1 MRIQQKNL
9 RNNKKSMR
17 ELLVYLKDYKKESV
31 IAPLFKML
39 EALFD
44 LLVPLVVA
52 SIINKGIKYGDRTY
66 IYQMCG
72 VLILLAVV
80 GLLCALCAQY
90 FAAKAAVGFAAKL
103 RHALFAHI
111 QSLSFTELDTQG
123 TSALMNRMTSDVN
136 QLQNG
141 VNMAL
146 RLLMRSPFIVFGAMI
161 MAFTVNVRAAIIF
174 VIVIPVLFIIV
185 FGIIYATLPLYRR
198 VQERLDQVL
207 RRTRENLT
215 GVRVIRAFH
224 QEDEEINN
232 FGAENDALRKQ
243 QLFVGKISAL
253 MNPLTYVAVNLGIIA
268 LLANGG
274 VKVSAGVM
282 EQGDVV
288 ALLDYMSQILVELV
302 KLANTVVLL
311 TRALASGRRVASVLQ
326 VRASMEFPAE
336 ERALEQN
343 GWGEEIIGFSH
354 VDLTY
359 AGAGGKSLDDLTFSI
374 KKGQTVGIIGG
385 TGSGKTSLVH
395 LIPRFYDATAGEVRI
410 CGRDVKTY
418 SKQQLRDLIGVV
430 MQKAVLFQGTIRE
443 NLLWGKPDATEE
455 ELWQAL
461 AVSQAKEIVEGKPG
475 GLEEYVEQGGR
486 NFSGGQRQRLTIA
499 RTLVKQPEI
508 LILDD
513 SASALDYAT
522 DAKLRMAIAGLD
534 PKPTV
539 LIVSQRAAS
548 ILYADLI
555 IVLDE
560 GKIVGQGT
568 HEQLLENCPVYQE
581 IYDSQFDSRQQMRG
595 GGLA

>member
-1 MRIQQKNL
+1 MRKL
-9 RNNKKSMR
+9 F
-17 ELLVYLKDYKKESV
+17 VYLKDYKKESI

-52 SIINKGIKYGDRTY
+52 SIINKGIKYGDKPY
-66 IYQMCG
+66 IYQMCA

-103 RHALFAHI
+103 RCALFSHI

-146 RLLMRSPFIVFGAMI
+146 RLLLRSPFIVFGAMI
-161 MAFTVNVRAAIIF
+161 MAFAVNAQAAVVF
-174 VIVIPVLFIIV
+174 VIVIPVLFVIV
-185 FGIIYATLPLYRR
+185 FGIICVTLPLYRK

-207 RRTRENLT
+207 RRTLENLT

-224 QEDEEINN
+224 REDEEIASFCGDNKQ
-232 FGAENDALRKQ
+232 LKRQ

-253 MNPLTYVAVNLGIIA
+253 MNPLTYVVVNLCIIA

-274 VKVSAGVM
+274 VKVSVGAM

-288 ALLDYMSQILVELV
+288 ALIDYMSQILVELV

-311 TRALASGRRVASVLQ
+311 TRAIASGRRVAGVFE
-326 VRASMEFPAE
+326 VRSSMEFPKITGATE
-336 ERALEQN
+336 ESS
-343 GWGEEIIGFSH
+343 EIIRFSH

-359 AGAGGKSLDDLTFSI
+359 AGAGDKSLEDISFSV
-374 KKGQTVGIIGG
+374 KRGQTVGIIGG

-395 LIPRFYDATAGEVRI
+395 LIPRFYDATAGEIRI
-410 CGRDVKTY
+410 AGRDVKAYDKET
-418 SKQQLRDLIGVV
+418 LRDLVGVV

-443 NLLWGKPDATEE
+443 NLLWGKPGATDD

-461 AVSQAKEIVEGKPG
+461 NVAQAKEIVEGKAK
-475 GLEEYVEQGGR
+475 GLAEEVEQGGH
-486 NFSGGQRQRLTIA
+486 NLSGGQRQRLAIA
-499 RTLVKQPEI
+499 RTLVKQPDI

-522 DAKLRMAIAGLD
+522 ESELRKAIAGLD

-548 ILYADLI
+548 ILSADFI

-560 GKIVGQGT
+560 GRIVGTGT
-568 HEQLLENCPVYQE
+568 HKELLESCPVYQE
-581 IYDSQFDSRQQMRG
+581 IYDSQFDDRKQKEG
-595 GGLA
+595 EHA

>member
-1 MRIQQKNL
+1 MRKL
-9 RNNKKSMR
+9 F
-17 ELLVYLKDYKKESV
+17 VYLKDYKKESI

-52 SIINKGIKYGDRTY
+52 SIINKGIKYGDKPY
-66 IYQMCG
+66 IYQMCA

-103 RHALFAHI
+103 RCALFSHI

-146 RLLMRSPFIVFGAMI
+146 RLLLRSPFIVFGAMI
-161 MAFTVNVRAAIIF
+161 MAFAVNAQAAVVF
-174 VIVIPVLFIIV
+174 VIVIPVLFVIV
-185 FGIIYATLPLYRR
+185 FGIICVTLPLYRK

-224 QEDEEINN
+224 REDEEIASFCGDNKQ
-232 FGAENDALRKQ
+232 LKRQ

-253 MNPLTYVAVNLGIIA
+253 MNPLTYVVVNLGIIA

-274 VKVSAGVM
+274 VKVSVGAM

-288 ALLDYMSQILVELV
+288 ALIDYMSQILVELV

-311 TRALASGRRVASVLQ
+311 TRAIASGRRVAGVFE
-326 VRASMEFPAE
+326 VRSSMEFPKITGATE
-336 ERALEQN
+336 ESS
-343 GWGEEIIGFSH
+343 EIIRFSH

-359 AGAGGKSLDDLTFSI
+359 AGAGDKSLEDISFSV
-374 KKGQTVGIIGG
+374 KRGQTVGIIGG

-395 LIPRFYDATAGEVRI
+395 LIPRFYDATAGEIRI
-410 CGRDVKTY
+410 AGRDVKAYDKET
-418 SKQQLRDLIGVV
+418 LRDLVGVV

-443 NLLWGKPDATEE
+443 NLLWGKPGATDD

-461 AVSQAKEIVEGKPG
+461 NVAQAKEIVEGKAK
-475 GLEEYVEQGGR
+475 GLAEEVEQGGH
-486 NFSGGQRQRLTIA
+486 NLSGGQRQRLAIA
-499 RTLVKQPEI
+499 RTLVKQPDI

-522 DAKLRMAIAGLD
+522 ESELRKAIAGLD

-548 ILYADLI
+548 ILSADFI

-560 GKIVGQGT
+560 GRIVGTGT
-568 HEQLLENCPVYQE
+568 HKELLESCPVYQE
-581 IYDSQFDSRQQMRG
+581 IYDSQFDDRKQKEG
-595 GGLA
+595 EHA